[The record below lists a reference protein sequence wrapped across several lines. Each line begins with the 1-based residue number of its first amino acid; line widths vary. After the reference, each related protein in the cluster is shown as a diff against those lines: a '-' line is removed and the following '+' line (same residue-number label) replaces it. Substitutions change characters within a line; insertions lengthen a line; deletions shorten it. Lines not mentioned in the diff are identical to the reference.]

1 MIKTIS
7 AALLAV
13 SVLAAPVL
21 AASADKTTQA
31 PVTKSTQAPVAKTA
45 QAPVI
50 KAEPSKSK
58 LLNANAR
65 MGRHHHQ
72 HVRHHRHH
80 EHMGML
86 KTHVAPKVATK
97 HITSAKRG

>member
-13 SVLAAPVL
+13 SVIAAPVL
-21 AASADKTTQA
+21 AATADKATQA
-31 PVTKSTQAPVAKTA
+31 PVSKSTQAPVAKTA

-50 KAEPSKSK
+50 KAQPSKSK
-58 LLNANAR
+58 LLNANAK
-65 MGRHHHQ
+65 MGRHHLKHA
-72 HVRHHRHH
+72 RHHK
-80 EHMGML
+80 HMGMF

-97 HITSAKRG
+97 HITPAKRG